1 MPAAA
6 QIIDLRRVL
15 AERFPK
21 AHAGR
26 SATARDGV
34 PAGMASLDSLLG
46 GGWPRGQVSELVT
59 GDRGSG
65 ATQVLHRM
73 LERVAADGGFLAWV
87 DGSDSFDVDAA
98 DPASLERLLWV
109 RCTDSGQAIQAAD
122 LLLRDRN
129 IPLVVLDLGWNPA
142 AQLRRIPSTVW
153 HRFGRLVEHNGATRL
168 VVAPH
173 PLVGSPACRVRLRS
187 RLTVDALHHG
197 PAAVSLRIRCE
208 LERAPAAQVQADRE
222 TRPLA
227 RTA

>member
-26 SATARDGV
+26 SAIARDGV
-34 PAGMASLDSLLG
+34 PVGIASIDSLLG
-46 GGWPRGQVSELVT
+46 GGWPKGQVSELVT
-59 GDRGSG
+59 GERGSG

-109 RCTDSGQAIQAAD
+109 RCTDSGQAIKAAD

-129 IPLVVLDLGWNPA
+129 IPLVVLDLGLNPA

-153 HRFGRLVEHNGATRL
+153 HRFSRLIEHNGATLL

-173 PLVGSPACRVRLRS
+173 PLVGSPACRVRLRN
-187 RLTVDALHHG
+187 RLTLDALHHG
-197 PAAVSLRIRCE
+197 PTAVSLRIRCE
-208 LERAPAAQVQADRE
+208 VERTPATQIQSDPEAHS
-222 TRPLA
+222 LA